1 LFDCIADVMADTL
14 AIAGDGGNENAGT
27 PIGAVALGPSAGN
40 FAVKRAKRLRIL
52 VAEDNVVNQKVVARM
67 IEKLGYAADIVGNG
81 IEAVNAVSQLPYD
94 IVLMDCQM
102 PEMDGFEAT
111 CQIRTMEGLLGHPHI
126 VAMTANAL
134 QGDKEKCL
142 AAGMDDYI
150 AKPIRQDELTGAIDR
165 CLSRTKVA
173 QQNSAKAT
181 TNVQLVDDS
190 ALQELH
196 ALVSEDEPDFVEQ
209 LLRIF
214 MIETPGRIETIR
226 RAAGMSDSRGV
237 RETAHLLKG
246 TCKQLGLIA
255 MAEICQKLEDQ
266 GGSDDMQGCVEW
278 ISNLEHIFSETKE
291 LLRTKYSLLEA

>member
-1 LFDCIADVMADTL
+1 
-14 AIAGDGGNENAGT
+14 
-27 PIGAVALGPSAGN
+27 
-40 FAVKRAKRLRIL
+40 
-52 VAEDNVVNQKVVARM
+52 
-67 IEKLGYAADIVGNG
+67 
-81 IEAVNAVSQLPYD
+81 
-94 IVLMDCQM
+94 
-102 PEMDGFEAT
+102 
-111 CQIRTMEGLLGHPHI
+111 
-126 VAMTANAL
+126 
-134 QGDKEKCL
+134 
-142 AAGMDDYI
+142 
-150 AKPIRQDELTGAIDR
+150 
-165 CLSRTKVA
+165 
-173 QQNSAKAT
+173 
-181 TNVQLVDDS
+181 
-190 ALQELH
+190 
-196 ALVSEDEPDFVEQ
+196 VSEDEPDFVEQ